1 MMERNDNFIK
11 NESSTVDGSLKNLNT
26 EVRISL
32 SQANPMV
39 ALSVSEGIDALLGYR
54 ADDFLTGKVTLQSR
68 IHAHDQDIAEMLFSK
83 ETNPAS
89 ATFNIRLRHADGRIR
104 CFKGQYTKK
113 VDNTGNGILLDL
125 LLQDA
130 KNLWQQ
136 QGDQTMMVNFKAMME
151 NTNDYIYFKDRNH
164 AFTGASQTL
173 VAITD
178 PSEHWTDLIGKTD
191 YDVFPEEYADIYY
204 SLEKQVFAG
213 IHVAHEE
220 QEYVGN
226 DGNKGWVDNRKYPIG
241 NDVGEIIG
249 LFGIARDITEQK
261 MALITNQV
269 HWKFPAE
276 GVLIDENII
285 LHYLEN
291 VLLSPLFVTSPK
303 LQKLLKYL
311 VEQSYAGDGHRLKGY
326 TIAIEALGADASFDS
341 NHDSSF
347 RVLVVRLRDCLSEY
361 YFHSGDA
368 DEVRFHLPKG
378 KYEIAFLR
386 KFVNTSD

>member
-1 MMERNDNFIK
+1 M
-11 NESSTVDGSLKNLNT
+11 GGPLKNINT
-26 EVRISL
+26 ELRISL
-32 SQANPMV
+32 SLANPME
-39 ALSVSEGIDALLGYR
+39 ALFVSEGIDALLGYK
-54 ADDFLTGKVTLQSR
+54 ADDFLTGKTTLQSR
-68 IHAHDQDIAEMLFSK
+68 IHADDQDIAEMLYSK
-83 ETNPAS
+83 ETKTAS
-89 ATFNIRLRHADGRIR
+89 AKFNIRLRHADGRIR
-104 CFKGQYTKK
+104 CIKGQYTKK
-113 VDNTGNGILLDL
+113 VDNTGNGILLEL

-130 KNLWQQ
+130 KSLWQQ
-136 QGDQTMMVNFKAMME
+136 QGDQTMMANFKAMME

-204 SLEKQVFAG
+204 RLEKQVFAG

-220 QEYVGN
+220 QEYVGK
-226 DGNKGWVDNRKYPIG
+226 DGNKGWVDNRKYPIR
-241 NDVGEIIG
+241 NDDGEIIG

-269 HWKFPAE
+269 HWRFPAE

-311 VEQSYAGDGHRLKGY
+311 VDKSYAGNGHRLKGY
-326 TIAIEALGADASFDS
+326 TIATEALGADASFDA
-341 NHDSSF
+341 NRNSSL

-361 YFHSGDA
+361 YFHNGDR
-368 DEVRFHLPKG
+368 DEIRFYLPKG
-378 KYEIAFLR
+378 KYEITFLR
-386 KFVNTSD
+386 KLANSYD